1 MGTGFAQDTDP
12 GLLRQARHGDMDA
25 HGALYR
31 QYSVPVYT
39 LALRMLGRVDLAEEV
54 VQDTF
59 VELIHALPEYRG
71 EAPFG
76 SWLKRIAASKALMRL
91 RRERGSPVVAAAA
104 TDDGEIDWPDP
115 AMLDQGERAQRLAE
129 IDAALGRLPAV
140 GRAVLWL
147 HDVEGWTHREIAVAM
162 QRTTSFSKSQLS
174 RARARMRQ
182 LLEAS
187 RCERISETG

>member
-1 MGTGFAQDTDP
+1 MGTGFSQDTEP
-12 GLLRQARHGDMDA
+12 GLLQRARRGDMAA

-39 LALRMLGRVDLAEEV
+39 LALRMLGRVDAAEEV

-59 VELIHALPEYRG
+59 VELIHALPKFRG

-76 SWLKRIAASKALMRL
+76 AWLKRIAASKALMRL
-91 RRERGSPVVAAAA
+91 RRERGSPVVSADAM
-104 TDDGEIDWPDP
+104 DDGEIEWPDP
-115 AMLDQGERAQRLAE
+115 SMLDPGERAQRLAE
-129 IDAALGRLPAV
+129 IDAALEQLPALS
-140 GRAVLWL
+140 RAVLWL
-147 HDVEGWTHREIAVAM
+147 HDVEGWTHREIAASM

-187 RCERISETG
+187 TCERISETG